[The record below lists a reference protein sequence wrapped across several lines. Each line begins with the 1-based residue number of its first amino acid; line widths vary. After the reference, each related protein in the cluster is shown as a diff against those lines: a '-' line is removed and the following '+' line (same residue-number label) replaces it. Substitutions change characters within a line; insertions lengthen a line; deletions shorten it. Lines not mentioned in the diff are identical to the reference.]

1 MKQIVCL
8 LLLCAASAALAARP
22 AHHTPAN
29 EESPWFCHD
38 LDCPKFTVVKN
49 ITDDVQLR
57 KYAAGTGPGCHVQLR
72 SCMQHACMQFLCLT
86 IQRLSIPFAYAF
98 TV

>member
-1 MKQIVCL
+1 MKPIVCL

-22 AHHTPAN
+22 ASHAPATAN
-29 EESPWFCHD
+29 DESPWFCHD

-57 KYAAGTGPGCHVQLR
+57 RYAAGERPGFLVQLYCSWTAAHAR
-72 SCMQHACMQFLCLT
+72 TCMQHMRAL
-86 IQRLSIPFAYAF
+86 
-98 TV
+98 V